1 MRRMADAAT
10 WKKRVAWRASGQTA
24 PEYSKQQG
32 LTLSALQRW
41 SHRLRREAQELPGP
55 PAAAVRLARVE
66 RVAAVSTEPAAAAT
80 VPRIVIEL
88 GGARVH
94 VERGVDA
101 ATVAMVLAALGRE
114 VVGDPARRRGVSAS
128 RRPAE

>member
-10 WKKRVAWRASGQTA
+10 WKQRVAAWRASGQTA
-24 PEYSKQQG
+24 AEYSKQHG
-32 LTLSALQRW
+32 LTLTSLQRW
-41 SHRLRREAQELPGP
+41 SHRLRREAQEPPGP
-55 PAAAVRLARVE
+55 PAAVRLARVE

-80 VPRIVIEL
+80 VPRIVVEL

-101 ATVAMVLAALGRE
+101 ATVAMVLAALGA
-114 VVGDPARRRGVSAS
+114 GGRR
-128 RRPAE
+128 